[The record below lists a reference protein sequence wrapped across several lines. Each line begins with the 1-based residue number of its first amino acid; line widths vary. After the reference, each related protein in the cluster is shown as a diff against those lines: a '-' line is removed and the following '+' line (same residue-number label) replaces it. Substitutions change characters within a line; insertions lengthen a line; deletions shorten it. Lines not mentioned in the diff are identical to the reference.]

1 MLKDFFL
8 KLPPKTK
15 NILIIILVLI
25 GFAIIGSFLPDSE
38 NTNSQNVNSQNTANE
53 ILKSRV
59 IDFSEPQNI
68 FSDDYNYNVKI
79 YSDEF
84 GNEIY
89 YYPAVRTLNCTIWNN
104 VLIDKAKDQ
113 LTPLGIKF
121 KYDTLHYK
129 NVTVQRDGKYNR
141 EVTLIIR
148 YELKDAIIA

>member
-25 GFAIIGSFLPDSE
+25 GLAIIGSFLPDS
-38 NTNSQNVNSQNTANE
+38 QNVYSQNTANE

-129 NVTVQRDGKYNR
+129 DVTVQRDGKYNR
-141 EVTLIIR
+141 EVTLVIR